1 MKNNEKRSVG
11 SALFTAIAL
20 FGNHI
25 SYTALTVS
33 KYILKGIGI
42 LLKALWRAT
51 DRFRQ
56 WLVSHL
62 KKMGLAMYKA
72 FLRARKALNAP
83 FEEAKAKKEENGG
96 HLGFGSTLA
105 LTGHILFGK
114 HGVFVILFNIAVPV
128 ISVFFLFSVIAYSSS
143 LNYAVKLSVNGKFL
157 GYIENEQVFL
167 DAQEVLR
174 DRVSYLGSDITIE
187 AVPSYSIEQIGAAD
201 TLTKY
206 QIADLVL
213 QNSGVSLD
221 YGYGFYLNDTF
232 YGALMDYT
240 KVRDTLTALLSK
252 YETDNPSE
260 IVQFVDEIRYDEAGL
275 YLSDSVIDEDW
286 LIDLLTG
293 KKQNASYYTVE
304 YGDSIYSVM
313 EAVNK
318 TESELE
324 ALNPGITEAELD
336 VGDRIKYSEEIPFLS
351 VSITRTE
358 VYEVPSH
365 YDTETYNDDSIYV
378 DQSRQMREGI
388 YGVNRVTADV
398 TYVNGVETGRNI
410 IQYEVVEAPVNEI
423 IAIGTK
429 PTPAGTFLA
438 GNAAYGKLLWPV
450 KGGHISQW
458 SYWDGGYAGHVGI
471 DIACIAWVDPVYAGA
486 SVVVTYAGWSY
497 GLGNYVEI
505 YHPDLGISS
514 GYAHNSAIDVYLGQQ
529 VAQGEC
535 IARAGATGYVI
546 GGTHVHLSV
555 KVNGVSVNPR
565 AYLDYEG
572 RPIKIY

>member
-1 MKNNEKRSVG
+1 MKNKEKHSEG
-11 SALFTAIAL
+11 SALITAIAL
-20 FGNHI
+20 FGSYI
-25 SYTALTVS
+25 SEIAVTAL
-33 KYILKGIGI
+33 KYILKAIGV
-42 LLKALWRAT
+42 LLKALWRVT

-62 KKMGLAMYKA
+62 KKLGLVLYKA
-72 FLRARKALNAP
+72 FLCTQESFKKP
-83 FEEAKAKKEENGG
+83 FEAAKAEKEKAG
-96 HLGFGSTLA
+96 HVSFGTAVS

-114 HGVFVILFNIAVPV
+114 NGVLVLLFNIAVPI
-128 ISVFFLFSVIAYSSS
+128 ISIFFLFSVIAYSSS

-187 AVPSYSIEQIGAAD
+187 AEPSYSIEQIGTAD

-221 YGYGFYLNDTF
+221 YGYGFYINDTF

-240 KVRDTLTALLSK
+240 KVRDTLNTLLAK

-260 IVQFVDEIRYDEAGL
+260 LVQFVDEIRYDEAGL
-275 YLSDSVIDEDW
+275 YLSDSVIDENW

-293 KKQNASYYTVE
+293 KKQSASYYTVE

-313 EAVNK
+313 ETVNK
-318 TESELE
+318 TEEELE
-324 ALNPGITEAELD
+324 AMNPGIFEADLD
-336 VGDRIKYSEEIPFLS
+336 VGDKIKYSEEIPFLS

-358 VYEVPSH
+358 VYNVPSR
-365 YDTETYNDDSIYV
+365 YDTETYNDDNIYEG
-378 DQSRQMREGI
+378 QSRKMKEGEL
-388 YGVNRVTADV
+388 GENRVTADV
-398 TYVNGVETGRNI
+398 TYVNGIETGRNI
-410 IQYEVVEAPVNEI
+410 TQVTVVTAPVNEV

-438 GNAAYGKLLWPV
+438 GSAAYGKLLWPV
-450 KGGHISQW
+450 NGGYVSEWTH
-458 SYWDGGYAGHVGI
+458 WDGGYAGHVGI
-471 DIACIAWVDPVYAGA
+471 DIAGVGWGDPVYAGA
-486 SVVVTYAGWSY
+486 SGIVTYAGWNY

-514 GYAHNSAIDVYLGQQ
+514 GYAHNSALYVYVGQQ

-535 IARAGATGYVI
+535 ISGAGATGI
-546 GGTHVHLSV
+546 ASGTHVHLTV
-555 KVNGVSVNPR
+555 KVNGTYVNPR
-565 AYLDYEG
+565 AYLDL
-572 RPIKIY
+572 

>member
-1 MKNNEKRSVG
+1 MKNNEKQTLG

-20 FGNHI
+20 FGAHI
-25 SYTALTVS
+25 SYTAATTA

-42 LLKALWRAT
+42 LLKALWRIT

-56 WLVSHL
+56 WLISHL
-62 KKMGLAMYKA
+62 KKLGRTLLKS
-72 FLRARKALNAP
+72 FLRAQASFQKP
-83 FEEAKAKKEENGG
+83 FEEAKAEKEKVG
-96 HLGFGSTLA
+96 HVSFGTAAS
-105 LTGHILFGK
+105 LTGRILFGK
-114 HGVFVILFNIAVPV
+114 NGILVVLFNIAVPL

-143 LNYAVKLSVNGKFL
+143 LNYAVKLMVNGKFL

-187 AVPSYSIEQIGAAD
+187 AEPSYSIEQIGTAD

-221 YGYGFYLNDTF
+221 YGYGFYINDTF

-240 KVRDTLTALLSK
+240 NVRDTLTNLLAK
-252 YETDNPSE
+252 YQTDNPSE
-260 IVQFVDEIRYDEAGL
+260 VVQFVDEIRYDEAGL
-275 YLSDSVIDEDW
+275 YLSDSVIDENW
-286 LIDLLTG
+286 LMDLLKGTRQG
-293 KKQNASYYTVE
+293 AMYYEVE
-304 YGDSIYSVM
+304 YGDSHTLIEDKVDR
-313 EAVNK
+313 

-324 ALNPGITEAELD
+324 ALNPGFSESELH
-336 VGDRIKYSEEIPFLS
+336 VGDKIKYSEEIPFLS

-358 VYEVPSH
+358 VYEVPSQ
-365 YDTETYNDDSIYV
+365 YDTKTYNDDNIYEGS
-378 DQSRQMREGI
+378 SRPMQTGE

-410 IQYEVVEAPVNEI
+410 TQKVEVVAPVDEI

-429 PTPAGTFLA
+429 PTPAGTFSGA
-438 GNAAYGKLLWPV
+438 TAAYGKLIWPIN
-450 KGGHISQW
+450 GGYISQW
-458 SYWDGGYAGHVGI
+458 TYWDGGYSGHKGI
-471 DIACIAWVDPVYAGA
+471 DIAGISWGDPVYAGA
-486 SVVVTYAGWSY
+486 SGVVTYAGWSY

-505 YHPDLGISS
+505 YHPDLGIYS
-514 GYAHNSAIDVYLGQQ
+514 GYAHNSTIYVNLGQQ

-535 IARAGATGYVI
+535 IAGAGSTGWAQGV
-546 GGTHVHLSV
+546 HVHLTV
-555 KVNGVSVNPR
+555 KVNGVNVNPK
-565 AYLDYEG
+565 AYLDYSG
-572 RPIKIY
+572 HPVQIF

>member
-1 MKNNEKRSVG
+1 MKNNEKHSIG
-11 SALFTAIAL
+11 DILFTAIAL
-20 FGNHI
+20 FGSYI
-25 SYTALTVS
+25 SYTAITAV

-42 LLKALWRAT
+42 LSKALWRMT

-56 WLVSHL
+56 WLAARL
-62 KKMGLAMYKA
+62 KKLGRILLKY
-72 FLRARKALNAP
+72 FLRAQASFNKP
-83 FEEAKAKKEENGG
+83 FEEAKAEKAEMG
-96 HLGFGSTLA
+96 HVSFGTAAA
-105 LTGHILFGK
+105 LTGRLLFGK
-114 HGVFVILFNIAVPV
+114 NGILVVLFNIAVPI
-128 ISVFFLFSVIAYSSS
+128 ISIFFLFSVISYSSS

-174 DRVSYLGSDITIE
+174 DRISYLGSDVTID
-187 AVPSYSIEQIGAAD
+187 AQPSYSIEQIGSAD

-221 YGYGFYLNDTF
+221 YGYGFYINDTF

-240 KVRDTLTALLSK
+240 NVRDTLATLLAK

-260 IVQFVDEIRYDEAGL
+260 VVQFVDEIRYDEAGL
-275 YLSDSVIDEDW
+275 YLSDSVIDENW

-293 KKQNASYYTVE
+293 TRQGASYYEVE
-304 YGDSIYSVM
+304 DGDSHSLI
-313 EAVNK
+313 EDKVNK

-324 ALNPGITEAELD
+324 ALNPGFTESELNI
-336 VGDRIKYSEEIPFLS
+336 GDRIKYSEEVPFLS

-358 VYEVPSH
+358 VYDVPSQ
-365 YDTETYNDDSIYV
+365 YDTKTYNDDTIYEGS
-378 DQSRQMREGI
+378 SRTMQEGE
-388 YGVNRVTADV
+388 YGTNRITADV

-410 IQYEVVEAPVNEI
+410 TQINEVIAPVSEI
-423 IAIGTK
+423 IAIGIK
-429 PTPAGTFLA
+429 PTPAGTFSGA
-438 GNAAYGKLLWPV
+438 TAAYGKLLWPIN
-450 KGGHISQW
+450 GGYISEW
-458 SYWDGGYAGHVGI
+458 SYWDGGYRGHLGI
-471 DIACIAWVDPVYAGA
+471 DIAGLGWGDPVYAGA
-486 SVVVTYAGWSY
+486 SGLVTYAGWYY

-514 GYAHNSAIDVYLGQQ
+514 GYAHNSTLYVSAGQQ

-535 IARAGATGYVI
+535 IAGAGATGVAYGV
-546 GGTHVHLSV
+546 HVHLTV
-555 KVNGVSVNPR
+555 KVNGVNVNPR

-572 RPIKIY
+572 RRIMTY

>member
-1 MKNNEKRSVG
+1 MKNNEKHTEGSV
-11 SALFTAIAL
+11 LFTLIAL
-20 FGNHI
+20 FGNYI
-25 SYTALTVS
+25 SSTAVTAS
-33 KYILKGIGI
+33 KYILKAISI
-42 LLKALWRAT
+42 AMKALWRVT

-62 KKMGLAMYKA
+62 KKLGNVFVKA
-72 FLRARKALNAP
+72 FMRARKTVSKP
-83 FEEAKAKKEENGG
+83 FEQAKAEKEANGG
-96 HLGFGSTLA
+96 RLSVSSVLT

-114 HGVFVILFNIAVPV
+114 HGVLVILFNIAVPV

-187 AVPSYSIEQIGAAD
+187 AVPSYSIEQIGSTD

-221 YGYGFYLNDTF
+221 YGYGFYINDTF

-240 KVRDTLTALLSK
+240 NVRNTLNSLLAE
-252 YETDNPSE
+252 YETDNTSE
-260 IVQFVDEIRYDEAGL
+260 VVQFVDEIRYDEAGL
-275 YLSDSVIDEDW
+275 YLSDSVIDEEW
-286 LIDLLTG
+286 LISLLTG
-293 KKQNASYYTVE
+293 KRQSALYYTVE

-318 TESELE
+318 TENELE
-324 ALNPGITEAELD
+324 TMNPGILEADID

-358 VYEVPSH
+358 VYNVTSR
-365 YDTETYNDDSIYV
+365 YDTETYNDETIYEGS
-378 DQSRQMREGI
+378 SRVMREGE
-388 YGVNRVTADV
+388 YGENRVTADV
-398 TYVNGVETGRNI
+398 TYVNGAETGRNI
-410 IQYEVVEAPVNEI
+410 TRVTVLTEPVNEI
-423 IAIGTK
+423 IAIGIK
-429 PTPAGTFLA
+429 PTPAGTFSGA
-438 GNAAYGKLLWPV
+438 TAAYGKLVWPV
-450 KGGHISQW
+450 IGGYVSQW
-458 SYWDGGYAGHVGI
+458 TYWDGGYSGHLGV
-471 DIACIAWVDPVYAGA
+471 DIAGMGWGDPVYAGA
-486 SVVVTYAGWSY
+486 SGIVTYAGWN
-497 GLGNYVEI
+497 GNLGYYVEI

-514 GYAHNSAIDVYLGQQ
+514 GYAHNSAIYVYVGQQ

-535 IARAGATGYVI
+535 ISGAGATGYAQGI
-546 GGTHVHLSV
+546 HVHLVV
-555 KVNGVSVNPR
+555 KVNGVHVNPR
-565 AYLDYEG
+565 AYLDYDG
-572 RPIKIY
+572 HKVQLAP